1 MKVPYFEHNVF
12 RTTFRI
18 PEGICQHLQAD
29 ALFRRMN
36 RQGGR
41 SVPEWTREREWG
53 AELRSGGRKA
63 RRAVR
68 KRGVLSGSVRHEWRS
83 AFHES
88 ISLLKCSTESS
99 RRDASPLSLSVTR
112 FALTARGVA
121 QLPFSGVAAVHLRL
135 LRWKRETCKPEHR
148 IWPQLF
154 SYAKCSRPRRA
165 FPDPRG

>member
-1 MKVPYFEHNVF
+1 MKVLYFEHNVF

-99 RRDASPLSLSVTR
+99 RARRIS
-112 FALTARGVA
+112 ALLVRNA
-121 QLPFSGVAAVHLRL
+121 LRADGQGRRATPL
-135 LRWKRETCKPEHR
+135 LRC
-148 IWPQLF
+148 
-154 SYAKCSRPRRA
+154 RRSSLA
-165 FPDPRG
+165 AAPVEA